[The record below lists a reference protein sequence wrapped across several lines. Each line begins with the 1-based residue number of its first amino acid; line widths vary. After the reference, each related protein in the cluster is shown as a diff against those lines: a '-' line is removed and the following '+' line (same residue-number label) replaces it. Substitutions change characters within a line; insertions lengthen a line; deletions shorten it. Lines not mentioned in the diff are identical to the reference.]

1 MKIIY
6 NINKLKEKIE
16 RYYRKKLFKEQIGCK
31 HNDFSIIGKITTIN
45 KNIKIGKNVT
55 IYPGVMFWGDGLIEI
70 GDNCDIGKDTI
81 IYSSKTG
88 GVYIGSNTNIAGQCY
103 IIDMDHGIQKKQLIS
118 KQENTIQKVKIGN
131 DCWIAANV
139 TILKG
144 SNIQEG
150 AIIGAKS
157 LVKGEIEKKAI
168 AVGIPAKVIKYRN

>member
-1 MKIIY
+1 MRIIY
-6 NINKLKEKIE
+6 NINRLKEKIE
-16 RYYRKKLFKEQIGCK
+16 RYYRKKLFKEQISCK

-81 IYSSKTG
+81 IYASKHG
-88 GVYIGSNTNIAGQCY
+88 GVYIGSNTNIAGHCY
-103 IIDMDHGIQKKQLIS
+103 IIDMDHGIHKNQLIS
-118 KQENTIQKVKIGN
+118 MQENSVQKVEIGN

-144 SNIQEG
+144 SNIQDG

-157 LVKGEIEKKAI
+157 LVKGEIEKLSI
-168 AVGIPAKVIKYRN
+168 AVGIPAKVIKYRK